1 MFREVHRLSELCGLR
16 SLAGVIAKL
25 RHATLL
31 APILCV
37 VIVSASHATGRGCGL
52 TPRIDGVRYDVREIR
67 GALPC
72 PAVRRVVTTFIRN
85 GTVSSKWLCTRGH
98 GSSPFAASCAAGK
111 NVLIRVYAPS

>member
-1 MFREVHRLSELCGLR
+1 
-16 SLAGVIAKL
+16 VISKL

-37 VIVSASHATGRGCGL
+37 VLVSAGDATGRTCGL
-52 TPRIDGVRYDVREIR
+52 TPRVDGVRYDVRELR

-72 PAVRRVVTTFIRN
+72 SQVKAVVTKFLRN

-98 GSSPFAASCAAGK
+98 GPSPFAASCAAGP
-111 NVLIRVYAPS
+111 NVLVRVYAPS

>member
-1 MFREVHRLSELCGLR
+1 MSELCGLR

-72 PAVRRVVTTFIRN
+72 SQVKTVVTKFLRN
-85 GTVSSKWLCTRGH
+85 GSVSSKWLCTRGH
-98 GSSPFAASCAAGK
+98 GPSPFAASCAAGTK
-111 NVLIRVYAPS
+111 VLVRVYAPN